1 MSLLQNAANS
11 IRLGLE
17 DFQSDDDDR
26 LLSASRN
33 FYAGILLL
41 YKEKL
46 RRLSPSD
53 SKEVLLKVKIKPQ
66 LDLNGNLS
74 FVGSG
79 VKTVDFQDIE
89 ERFTDLGI
97 SVDWKRLKALR
108 LVRNEIEHYFT
119 AQSRD
124 ALRSVISSVFLLFRE
139 FARVHLQEEPIALVG
154 QDAWRRIVD
163 VAEVY
168 ERELARCHSLLRE
181 REWMT
186 SALADAVTDA
196 SCPEC
201 GSSLLEPIGDEQR
214 NPEVQCTSCGHSV
227 HFEDFAVLAMNEHY
241 DDHAHIMD
249 GGDPEVVDC
258 PHCGANAFHM
268 PSSECAACGE
278 SFSEECAVCGNSIA
292 PDEYDGGSLCSYHQY
307 VASKDD

>member
-17 DFQSDDDDR
+17 DFQSDEDDR

-46 RRLSPSD
+46 RRLSPPNSD
-53 SKEVLLKVKIKPQ
+53 EVLLKVQIRPR
-66 LDLNGNLS
+66 LDADGNLS

-79 VKTVDFQDIE
+79 RKTVDVQQIK
-89 ERFTDLGI
+89 ERFKDLSI
-97 SVDWKRLKALR
+97 SVDWNRLDR
-108 LVRNEIEHYFT
+108 LMSVRNEIEHYFT
-119 AQSRD
+119 TQSRD
-124 ALRSVISSVFLLFRE
+124 ALRSFISNGFLLFRD
-139 FARVHLQEEPIALVG
+139 FARVHLQEDPIELVG
-154 QDAWRRIVD
+154 QDAWGRIVD

-201 GSSLLEPIGDEQR
+201 GSSLLEPMGDEQR
-214 NPEVQCTSCGHSV
+214 NPEVRCTSCGHSV
-227 HFEDFAVLAMNEHY
+227 HFEDFAVLSMNEHY
-241 DDHAHIMD
+241 DDHAHIVD

-268 PSSECAACGE
+268 PSSECAVCGE
-278 SFSEECAVCGNSIA
+278 SFSEECAICGNSIA